1 MLVEPNPVML
11 GNARHPD
18 APLRII
24 ILGATGS
31 VGTSA
36 IDIIRSAP
44 EHFDVVALVAN
55 SNAEALAEMAVQV
68 SARCAVVADTDC
80 YEKLAD
86 ALAGTDVEVAAGENA
101 VLDALDRDADMVIGS
116 IVGAAGLRPTLAAM
130 KPGRTIA
137 LANKEC
143 LVSAGDLFMQEARR
157 LNVTVLPVDSEHNAI
172 FQVFERENASQVSK
186 VILTASGGPFRTT
199 PLADMKNVTRE
210 QALKHPNFSMGS
222 RITIDSATMMNKGF
236 EVIEA
241 FHLFPL
247 TYDQLD
253 VLVHPQQIVH
263 GLVQYSDG
271 SLLAQMGA
279 PDMRT
284 PLAHCMSWP
293 KRMAAPVEHLDLAD
307 VAQLTFEKPDLGKFP
322 ALRVAMEAMRRGQ
335 GATAVLNAAD
345 EVAVAAFLAGKIGFL
360 EIAAAVEATLEKTE
374 ANGLLEVKD
383 NLDDILQLDEAAR
396 QICAEWIGER

>member
-1 MLVEPNPVML
+1 MLVEPKSAVS

-31 VGTSA
+31 VGQSA
-36 IDIIRSAP
+36 CDIILSAP
-44 EHFDVVALVAN
+44 ERFDVVALVAN
-55 SNAEALAEMAVQV
+55 RNAKALAEMAIKL
-68 SARCAVVADTDC
+68 SARCAIVADTDC
-80 YEKLAD
+80 YASLSD
-86 ALAGTDVEVAAGENA
+86 ALSGSTVEAGAGENA
-101 VLDALDRDADMVIGS
+101 ILDVLDRDADMVIGA
-116 IVGAAGLRPTLAAM
+116 IVGAAGLKPSLAAM

-157 LNVTVLPVDSEHNAI
+157 KNVTVLPVDSEHNAI
-172 FQVFERENASQVSK
+172 FQVFERENASEVDK
-186 VILTASGGPFRTT
+186 IILTASGGPFRTT
-199 PLADMKNVTRE
+199 SLTAMKDVTRE

-247 TYDQLD
+247 SHDQLD

-279 PDMRT
+279 PDMRI

-293 KRMAAPVEHLDLAD
+293 ERMPAPVEKLDLAD
-307 VAQLTFEKPDLGKFP
+307 IAQLTFEKPDLERFP
-322 ALRVAMEAMRRGQ
+322 ALRLAKEAMRRGQ
-335 GATAVLNAAD
+335 GATAALNAAD
-345 EVAVAAFLAGKIGFL
+345 EVAVAAFLGDQIGFL
-360 EIAAAVEATLEKTE
+360 DIAASVEATLEQAE
-374 ANGLLEVKD
+374 AKGLLEVQD
-383 NLDDILQLDEAAR
+383 SLDDVLELDGAAR
-396 QICAEWIGER
+396 LICAEWLRSR

>member
-1 MLVEPNPVML
+1 MLVEPKSAVP
-11 GNARHPD
+11 GNACHAD

-31 VGTSA
+31 VGQSA
-36 IDIIRSAP
+36 CDIILSAP
-44 EHFDVVALVAN
+44 ERFDVVALVAN
-55 SNAEALAEMAVQV
+55 RNAKALAEMAIKL
-68 SARCAVVADTDC
+68 SARCAIVADADC
-80 YEKLAD
+80 YTCLSD
-86 ALAGTDVEVAAGENA
+86 ALSGSTVEAGAGENA
-101 VLDALDRDADMVIGS
+101 ILDVLDRDADMVIGA
-116 IVGAAGLRPTLAAM
+116 IVGAAGLKPSLAAM

-157 LNVTVLPVDSEHNAI
+157 KNVTVLPVDSEHNAI
-172 FQVFERENASQVSK
+172 FQVFERENASEVDK
-186 VILTASGGPFRTT
+186 IILTASGGPFRTT
-199 PLADMKNVTRE
+199 SLAAMKDVTRE

-247 TYDQLD
+247 SHDQLD

-279 PDMRT
+279 PDMRI

-293 KRMAAPVEHLDLAD
+293 ERMPAPVEKLDLAD
-307 VAQLTFEKPDLGKFP
+307 IAQLTFEKPDLKRFP
-322 ALRVAMEAMRRGQ
+322 ALRLAKEAMRRGQ

-345 EVAVAAFLAGKIGFL
+345 EVAVAAFLGGQIGFL
-360 EIAAAVEATLEKTE
+360 DIAASVEATLEQAE
-374 ANGLLEVKD
+374 AKGLLEVQD
-383 NLDDILQLDEAAR
+383 SLDDILELDGAAR
-396 QICAEWIGER
+396 QICAEWLRSR

>member
-1 MLVEPNPVML
+1 MLVEPKSAVP

-31 VGTSA
+31 VGQSA
-36 IDIIRSAP
+36 VDIIHSAP
-44 EHFDVVALVAN
+44 ERFEVVALVAN
-55 SNAEALAEMAVQV
+55 RNAEALADMAIKV
-68 SARCAVVADTDC
+68 SAHCAIVADADC
-80 YEKLAD
+80 YANLSN
-86 ALAGTDVEVAAGENA
+86 ALSGSAVEAGAGEQA
-101 VLDALDRDADMVIGS
+101 ILEVLDRDADMVIGS

-143 LVSAGDLFMQEARR
+143 LVSAGDLFMREARR
-157 LNVTVLPVDSEHNAI
+157 QNVTVLPVDSEHNAI
-172 FQVFERENASQVSK
+172 FQVFERENASEIDK
-186 VILTASGGPFRTT
+186 IILTASGGPFRTT
-199 PLADMKNVTRE
+199 PLSAMKNVTRE

-247 TYDQLD
+247 SHDQLD

-279 PDMRT
+279 PDMRI

-293 KRMAAPVEHLDLAD
+293 HRMPTPVDKLDLAEI
-307 VAQLTFEKPDLGKFP
+307 AQLTFETPDVERFP
-322 ALRVAMEAMRRGQ
+322 ALRLAKDAMRRGQ
-335 GATAVLNAAD
+335 GATAALNAAD
-345 EVAVAAFLAGKIGFL
+345 EVAVAAFLGGQIGFL
-360 EIAAAVEATLEKTE
+360 DIAASVEATLEQAE
-374 ANGLLEVKD
+374 AKGMLEVQD
-383 NLDDILQLDEAAR
+383 SLDDILALDGAAR
-396 QICAEWIGER
+396 QICAEWIRAR